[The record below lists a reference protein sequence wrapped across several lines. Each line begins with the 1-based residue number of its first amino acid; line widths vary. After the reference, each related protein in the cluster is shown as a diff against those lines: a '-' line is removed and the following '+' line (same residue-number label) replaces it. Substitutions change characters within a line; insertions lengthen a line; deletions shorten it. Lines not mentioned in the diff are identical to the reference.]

1 MVSTMAVSLQST
13 LGLEMHKLDRMLT
26 VEGAGGHQL
35 PYLGYVEVDLYLKE
49 MEEPVQRAIML
60 VVPDT
65 AYHQRVPVLIGTNVL
80 GNLKQVQDGDPAWNV
95 ALASLAKHRAIVN
108 TSEPLGFLRTIK
120 PLVVP
125 PRSCVVIQGRTR
137 VQALSQ
143 RISVCLEEAKEQ
155 RCCCIA
161 MCSYFAARYLFF

>member
-1 MVSTMAVSLQST
+1 M
-13 LGLEMHKLDRMLT
+13 
-26 VEGAGGHQL
+26 
-35 PYLGYVEVDLYLKE
+35 DLYLKE

-125 PRSCVVIQGRTR
+125 P
-137 VQALSQ
+137 
-143 RISVCLEEAKEQ
+143 
-155 RCCCIA
+155 
-161 MCSYFAARYLFF
+161 